1 MMRGLVVQMGDAA
14 ELPCTSWPCCGHS
27 CQGGRGAS
35 KSFQMVFILSGL
47 GMLIFILF
55 GLVAAQTSG
64 MDSMRSHQS
73 RKARLKEI
81 AIYVCNRSKQTNQ
94 AFL

>member
-1 MMRGLVVQMGDAA
+1 MQLNSPA
-14 ELPCTSWPCCGHS
+14 PPGHAVATVDE
-27 CQGGRGAS
+27 QGAS
-35 KSFQMVFILSGL
+35 KSLQMVFTLSWS

-64 MDSMRSHQS
+64 MDTMRSHQS

-81 AIYVCNRSKQTNQ
+81 AIYVYKLSK
-94 AFL
+94 